1 LGTVRSRGGSG
12 EAGEAGGDGNWLAV
26 RMRGTEA
33 EDLCVLGTIRGV
45 RDAPIDLTGGVP
57 FLREVE
63 ERIEEEG
70 SGRDEDTTFEASV
83 LFGRDNLETLR
94 TFATKLGGT
103 VSLEVEERARGA
115 LSARVRCMVGNED
128 GNGKPFGV
136 SGTVIEMKVSTR
148 RDWTTFSKVLCE

>member
-1 LGTVRSRGGSG
+1 MRSRGGSG
-12 EAGEAGGDGNWLAV
+12 DAGEAGGDGSWLAV

-45 RDAPIDLTGGVP
+45 RDAPAVLTGGVP

-70 SGRDEDTTFEASV
+70 SGRDMDAALEASA
-83 LFGRDNLETLR
+83 LFGRDVLEALR
-94 TFATKLGGT
+94 TFATELGGT
-103 VSLEVEERARGA
+103 ESLGMEERARGA
-115 LSARVRCMVGNED
+115 LSARVRCMVGDEG
-128 GNGKPFGV
+128 GNGKTSEV